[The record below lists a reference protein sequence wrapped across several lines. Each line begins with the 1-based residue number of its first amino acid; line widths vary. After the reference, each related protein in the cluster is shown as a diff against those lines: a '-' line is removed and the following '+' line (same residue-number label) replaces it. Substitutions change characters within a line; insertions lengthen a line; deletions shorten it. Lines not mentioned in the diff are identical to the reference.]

1 LAAWLPRAC
10 LGRGRGQRRT
20 RIESEVRYAT
30 ITIIEGHDAT
40 QYGIGIASA
49 RVAEMVLRD
58 ERAAIAIGSYH
69 PAVGVTLSLP
79 TLIGRTG
86 AVAVLQS
93 ELSPDERIALEKSAE
108 ILGSL
113 ARSITKW
120 AKRKANPA

>member
-58 ERAAIAIGSYH
+58 E
-69 PAVGVTLSLP
+69 LSLP